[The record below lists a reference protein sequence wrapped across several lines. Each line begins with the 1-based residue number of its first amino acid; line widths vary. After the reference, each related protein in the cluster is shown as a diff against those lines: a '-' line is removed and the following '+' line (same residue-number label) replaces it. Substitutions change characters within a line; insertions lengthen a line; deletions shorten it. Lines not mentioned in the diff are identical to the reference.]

1 MAWGSCENCAKLAED
16 HDSFLANPYKL
27 FFYYIPY
34 SAEMYV
40 CDTVGHHI
48 SAGNISA
55 ATFAVTQGEHSN
67 SFNIKKCYTKS
78 HFDFLLEKK
87 NKFNC
92 YYNNSIFIICQYLHM
107 IIKRIGIDLGT
118 TYTLVHLPKRG
129 IVINEPSV
137 VAISMTDKKILA
149 VGNEAKDMLGR
160 TPDNIIALKPLKDG
174 VIADYRATEAML
186 RYFINKSL
194 GGIRLFRPEVMV
206 AVPAGISSTERR
218 AVIDATIAAGAKAAY
233 IIKEPVAAA
242 IGADIPIGSA
252 SGHMII
258 DIGGGTAE
266 MAVISLGGIVS
277 STSVRVG
284 GIRFDN
290 AIIDYIRRK
299 YNLSIGERTA
309 EEIKINI
316 GSALYLENKLT
327 MEIRG
332 RDIISGLPRSI
343 MVTSNDVTESIQN
356 ELEAI
361 INAVKKV
368 LHDTPPELSS
378 DIMDKGMVLS
388 GGSSLLRNIDQ
399 LLSRTTGVPAYVAN
413 DALLCVA
420 KGTGIAL
427 DNLDSYK
434 RSILATK

>member
-1 MAWGSCENCAKLAED
+1 M
-16 HDSFLANPYKL
+16 F
-27 FFYYIPY
+27 
-34 SAEMYV
+34 
-40 CDTVGHHI
+40 
-48 SAGNISA
+48 
-55 ATFAVTQGEHSN
+55 
-67 SFNIKKCYTKS
+67 
-78 HFDFLLEKK
+78 
-87 NKFNC
+87 
-92 YYNNSIFIICQYLHM
+92 
-107 IIKRIGIDLGT
+107 IKRIGIDLGT

-137 VAISMTDKKILA
+137 VAISMLDKKILA

-160 TPDNIIALKPLKDG
+160 TPDTIIALKPLKDG

-186 RYFINKSL
+186 RYFINKAT

-258 DIGGGTAE
+258 DIGGGTSE
-266 MAVISLGGIVS
+266 MAVISLGGIVT
-277 STSVRVG
+277 STSVRIG
-284 GIRFDN
+284 GNKFDA
-290 AIIDYIRRK
+290 AITEYIRKK
-299 YNLSIGERTA
+299 YNLAIGERTA

-316 GSALYLENKLT
+316 GAALYLKDKLT

-332 RDIISGLPRSI
+332 RDMVTGLPR
-343 MVTSNDVTESIQN
+343 MMTVTSDDVTEAIQN
-356 ELEAI
+356 ELEGI
-361 INAVKKV
+361 VSAVKKV
-368 LHDTPPELSS
+368 LHDTPPELSA

-388 GGSSLLRNIDQ
+388 GGSSLLRHIDQ
-399 LLSRTTGVPAYVAN
+399 LLSRTTGVPAYVAD

-434 RSILATK
+434 RSIFAMK

>member
-1 MAWGSCENCAKLAED
+1 
-16 HDSFLANPYKL
+16 
-27 FFYYIPY
+27 
-34 SAEMYV
+34 
-40 CDTVGHHI
+40 
-48 SAGNISA
+48 
-55 ATFAVTQGEHSN
+55 
-67 SFNIKKCYTKS
+67 
-78 HFDFLLEKK
+78 
-87 NKFNC
+87 
-92 YYNNSIFIICQYLHM
+92 M

-137 VAISMTDKKILA
+137 VAVSMEDKKILA

-160 TPDNIIALKPLKDG
+160 TPDTIIAIKPLKDG
-174 VIADYRATEAML
+174 VIADYRTTEAML
-186 RYFINKSL
+186 RYFINKAI

-252 SGHMII
+252 SGHMIV

-277 STSVRVG
+277 SNSVRVG
-284 GIRFDN
+284 GNKFDT
-290 AIIDYIRRK
+290 AILEYARRK
-299 YNLSIGERTA
+299 YNLAIGERTA
-309 EEIKINI
+309 EEIKIEI
-316 GSALYLENKLT
+316 GSALYLEDKLS
-327 MEIRG
+327 MEVRG
-332 RDIISGLPRSI
+332 RDILTGLPRSI
-343 MVTSNDVTESIQN
+343 TITSNDVTEALQN

-361 INAVKKV
+361 ISSVKKV
-368 LHDTPPELSS
+368 LHETPPELSA

-399 LLSRTTGVPAYVAN
+399 LLSRTTSVPAYVA
-413 DALLCVA
+413 DESLLCVA

>member
-1 MAWGSCENCAKLAED
+1 
-16 HDSFLANPYKL
+16 
-27 FFYYIPY
+27 
-34 SAEMYV
+34 
-40 CDTVGHHI
+40 
-48 SAGNISA
+48 
-55 ATFAVTQGEHSN
+55 
-67 SFNIKKCYTKS
+67 
-78 HFDFLLEKK
+78 
-87 NKFNC
+87 
-92 YYNNSIFIICQYLHM
+92 M
-107 IIKRIGIDLGT
+107 ILKRIGIDLGT

-137 VAISMTDKKILA
+137 VAVSMADKKILA

-160 TPDNIIALKPLKDG
+160 TPDSIIAMKPLKDG
-174 VIADYRATEAML
+174 VIADYKTTEAML
-186 RYFINKSL
+186 RYFINKAL
-194 GGIRLFRPEVMV
+194 GGVRLFRPEVMV

-284 GIRFDN
+284 GNKFDT
-290 AIIDYIRRK
+290 AIIDFIRRK
-299 YNLSIGERTA
+299 YNLAIGERTA

-316 GSALYLENKLT
+316 GSALYLENKLN

-332 RDIISGLPRSI
+332 RDILTGLPRSI
-343 MVTSNDVTESIQN
+343 NVTSNDVTEALQN

-361 INAVKKV
+361 INASKRV
-368 LHDTPPELSS
+368 LHETPPELSA

-399 LLSRTTGVPAYVAN
+399 LLSRTTGVPAYVAD

-427 DNLDSYK
+427 ENLDSYK